1 MIVTSAAVP
10 AVVGSAMTGT
20 DFFFVLATP
29 SSDTTSE
36 NSGLL
41 MMIPIAFEVSI
52 DEPPPIAIMKSAPAA
67 WNAAMPAF
75 TFFTVGFG
83 FTSSKI
89 S

>member
-1 MIVTSAAVP
+1 
-10 AVVGSAMTGT
+10 
-20 DFFFVLATP
+20 
-29 SSDTTSE
+29 
-36 NSGLL
+36 

-52 DEPPPIAIMKSAPAA
+52 DDPPPIAIMKSAPAA